1 LLRSAQFAPESLD
14 VDDARAKKKVLA
26 LKLEESEQIEAA
38 KQGHV
43 GVMKHMMEKKFKK
56 NKRENATIFVSTVAP
71 TTPTPTPT
79 ISSDQDQDQ
88 DQESQEQ
95 VKSPL
100 PPFLLAPPDTPRQKY
115 IKHNAIKKIQKVFRG
130 TRARVWVNNQALR
143 LFPLRQTNRNFKE
156 GGERGRAIFL
166 EGKRK
171 LLLASQERLQP
182 ELERWEGEREKI
194 EKQKVKS
201 ILTGGRRERGTTI
214 VRSLK
219 LAQGETKKKLDSYAV
234 QKFLDTE
241 AKQVSERVVESLLN
255 NTKTLSC
262 TA

>member
-1 LLRSAQFAPESLD
+1 
-14 VDDARAKKKVLA
+14 
-26 LKLEESEQIEAA
+26 
-38 KQGHV
+38 
-43 GVMKHMMEKKFKK
+43 M
-56 NKRENATIFVSTVAP
+56 
-71 TTPTPTPT
+71 
-79 ISSDQDQDQ
+79 
-88 DQESQEQ
+88 
-95 VKSPL
+95 
-100 PPFLLAPPDTPRQKY
+100 
-115 IKHNAIKKIQKVFRG
+115 
-130 TRARVWVNNQALR
+130 
-143 LFPLRQTNRNFKE
+143 
-156 GGERGRAIFL
+156 
-166 EGKRK
+166 
-171 LLLASQERLQP
+171 LLASQERLQP